1 MAKAKRIFIV
11 ADIKH
16 KAIKTFVDKMFK
28 LAKGFIRLGHDARIF
43 SYCSVLSQVSP
54 LKSKTLSKVLF
65 KSKVD
70 KLLVK
75 QVKNYK
81 PHIVY
86 ISFPKI
92 LDAIT
97 IKRVRQAVPSAV
109 IVGEDGDPW
118 PKLQK
123 DNRIG
128 TAKEFDILM
137 ATNDGQF
144 LQDYRDA
151 GVPNCAFVPNLCD
164 PDTDHRY
171 DVGPEW
177 ETDILWTGKAKH
189 HADTSE
195 VLREKLV
202 TELAKRDNCT
212 LYGCFGRPQI
222 GGIDY
227 LYAISGARI
236 GVNVNAYGSVKFCH
250 SDRLI
255 QYLAC
260 GTFVMAKRFEG
271 CNQLYKDKLH
281 LRYFDTIEEFFELA
295 DWYLNHDEERKKI
308 ADAGMHYVHSEFNSV
323 KIARYILELIEKG
336 SYNAPWSEYLS
347 TV

>member
-1 MAKAKRIFIV
+1 MAEAKRILIV

-43 SYCSVLSQVSP
+43 SYCSVLSQLSP
-54 LKSKTLSKVLF
+54 FKSKTLSNVLF

-70 KLLVK
+70 ELLVE
-75 QVKNYK
+75 QIKNYK

-92 LDAIT
+92 VDAIT
-97 IKRVRQAVPSAV
+97 IKRVRQAVPNAV
-109 IVGEDGDPW
+109 IIGEDGDPW

-123 DNRIG
+123 DNRVH

-151 GVPNCAFVPNLCD
+151 GVPLCVFMPNMCD

-171 DVGPEW
+171 QVSEEW
-177 ETDILWTGKAKH
+177 KSDIFWTGTEKH

-195 VLREKLV
+195 LFREKLL
-202 TELAKRDNCT
+202 TELSKRKNCA

-222 GGIDY
+222 GG
-227 LYAISGARI
+227 
-236 GVNVNAYGSVKFCH
+236 
-250 SDRLI
+250 
-255 QYLAC
+255 
-260 GTFVMAKRFEG
+260 
-271 CNQLYKDKLH
+271 
-281 LRYFDTIEEFFELA
+281 
-295 DWYLNHDEERKKI
+295 
-308 ADAGMHYVHSEFNSV
+308 FN
-323 KIARYILELIEKG
+323 
-336 SYNAPWSEYLS
+336 YLS
-347 TV
+347 ARLRVHPL